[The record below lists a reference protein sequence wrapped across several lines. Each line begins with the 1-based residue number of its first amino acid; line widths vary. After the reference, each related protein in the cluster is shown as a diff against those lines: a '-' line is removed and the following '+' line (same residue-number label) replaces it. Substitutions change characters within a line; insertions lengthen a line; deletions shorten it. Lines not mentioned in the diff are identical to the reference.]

1 MTPEIAFASPV
12 ISVLES
18 NTLVQVAELMHR
30 EAVGCIVV
38 LDGEGRPVGI
48 VTDRDLALRAVA
60 WSSDPKTT
68 TVTEVMSAPVHTVE
82 AGAPLDKVIER
93 MRSLGVRRVP
103 VVDDAGHVVALA
115 VLDDLFES
123 LVAQL
128 EDLCATM
135 AGARRDARRNARAAR
150 VRHEVH
156 ESLGHL
162 RSRLE
167 YASWHAQEAFLHEL
181 DDIRAR
187 VAHALKRD

>member
-1 MTPEIAFASPV
+1 MTPEISYASPV
-12 ISVLES
+12 ISVRES
-18 NTLVQVAELMHR
+18 SDLVQLAELMHR
-30 EAVGCIVV
+30 EAIGCIVV
-38 LDGEGRPVGI
+38 LDGEDRPVGI

-82 AGAPLDKVIER
+82 ADAPLDKVIES
-93 MRSLGVRRVP
+93 MCSIGVRRVP
-103 VVDDAGHVVALA
+103 VVDDAGRVVGLA
-115 VLDDLFES
+115 TLDDLFES
-123 LVAQL
+123 LSAQL
-128 EDLCATM
+128 EDLSATI
-135 AGARRDARRNARAAR
+135 AGARRDARRNARSAY

-167 YASWHAQEAFLHEL
+167 YASWHAQEALLHEL

-187 VAHALKRD
+187 VAKALKRD